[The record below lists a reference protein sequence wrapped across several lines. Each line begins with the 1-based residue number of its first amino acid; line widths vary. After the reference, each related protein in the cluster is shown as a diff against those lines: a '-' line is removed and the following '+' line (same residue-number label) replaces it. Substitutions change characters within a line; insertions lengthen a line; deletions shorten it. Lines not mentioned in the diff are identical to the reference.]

1 MSIFKNTIILI
12 FLTFICKT
20 GFSQNWPKVY
30 GNNIMALGYK
40 IMENYDHGY
49 LICGSVMKDGS
60 TFKYG
65 WVIKTDINGN
75 VLWDRKFGDSYRED
89 YFLDM
94 DKTEDNGWIISGVT
108 SQLDIMND
116 PVFVKLN
123 TCGEIEWCKIYPSY
137 GFNAGNSVI
146 SLDNGDFLG
155 MLRYYGDDG
164 QNFRMSLVKMD
175 ANGEP
180 LWIKNLAQQDTAAHN
195 EDGYYLYRTPDS
207 NYLVTGRTF
216 NPTIRPYLIKTDTS
230 GNEIWDIDWPLG
242 TGGYAGQSSFTSD
255 NMIYNAS
262 HLKFPDHPKVPYLL
276 KLSED
281 GEKIDQYPLMGDTIE
296 NGGAE
301 TIYLLN
307 DSTLYTG
314 ITWTDDPLLQ
324 YGYSD
329 ILKTDTLGSLKIQR
343 RLIDGMFPP
352 SCITETTDSNILVLG
367 FYPVGGN
374 WDIYLWKMNQDL
386 QDDTLS
392 TQTLTYDSLCPYPI
406 VNDTLA
412 LDCGLFVDIK
422 DIPTQEQYES
432 TIRISPNPAKD
443 WIVLNLPEGNY
454 SNPVELSIYNLFGQ
468 EVKTQLT
475 RAQNHNISLNI
486 SDLSPGLYIAV
497 IKGSGSRMM
506 KGKFIV
512 VR

>member
-1 MSIFKNTIILI
+1 MQMRLSVLIVLLLASISSKA
-12 FLTFICKT
+12 
-20 GFSQNWPKVY
+20 QDWPKVY

-49 LICGSVMKDGS
+49 LICGSIMKDGS

-65 WVIKTDINGN
+65 WIIKTDINGN

-164 QNFRMSLVKMD
+164 QNYRISLVKMD

-180 LWIKNLAQQDTAAHN
+180 LWIKNLAQQDTVAHN
-195 EDGYYLYRTPDS
+195 EDGYNLYLTPDS
-207 NYLVTGRTF
+207 NYLVTCRTF
-216 NPTIRPYLIKTDTS
+216 NPVLEPFFIKTDTS
-230 GNEIWDIDWPLG
+230 GEELWNLCWSSG
-242 TGGYAGQSSFTSD
+242 TGGRAYQTAMNTEGILYSATGLRFPEKPK
-255 NMIYNAS
+255 IPYI
-262 HLKFPDHPKVPYLL
+262 LKFN
-276 KLSED
+276 EN
-281 GEKIDQYPLMGDTIE
+281 GQAIDQYSLMGDTIE
-296 NGGAE
+296 SGNVKS
-301 TIYLLN
+301 LLL
-307 DSTLYTG
+307 DSDTSMIAGL
-314 ITWTDDPLLQ
+314 TWTQDPNLST
-324 YGYSD
+324 GFSD
-329 ILKTDTLGSLKIQR
+329 ILRIDTLGNTILR
-343 RLIDGMFPP
+343 RQLIDQNRSPE
-352 SCITETTDSNILVLG
+352 CIVKTFDSKYLALG
-367 FYPVGGN
+367 IYAIGGN
-374 WDIYLWKMNQDL
+374 WDIYLWKLNQDL

-422 DIPTQEQYES
+422 EIPTQEQYES

-454 SNPVELSIYNLFGQ
+454 STPVELSIYNLFGQ

-475 RAQNHNISLNI
+475 RAQDRNISLNI

-497 IKGSGSRMM
+497 IKSHGNKLM

-512 VR
+512 ER